1 MRINNR
7 FAKSQ
12 FHIQNSFEVGIV
24 LTGAEVKSLRLGRG
38 DLGHSFAKIQNGE
51 VFLKNFYIPPL
62 QGQEKDVD
70 YRSDRKLLLK
80 RDQITELQN
89 KLQKP
94 GMTLIPL
101 AVYFTRNLAKVE
113 LSLARSKSKVDKRRT
128 VKDRDNQRSI
138 ERDLKSV
145 S

>member
-12 FHIQNSFEVGIV
+12 YHILDTLEAGLV

-38 DLGHSFAKIQNGE
+38 DLGHSFAKIHNNE
-51 VFLKNFYIPPL
+51 AYLKNFYIPPL

-80 RDQITELQN
+80 RAQISELQN
-89 KLQKP
+89 KLQKA
-94 GMTLIPL
+94 GMTLLPL
-101 AVYFTRNLAKVE
+101 AVYFTRNYAKVQ
-113 LSLARSKSKVDKRRT
+113 LALARSKSKVDKRRT
-128 VKDRDNQRSI
+128 VKERDLTRVI
-138 ERDLKSV
+138 ERDLKTV
-145 S
+145 G